1 MTDEQRRA
9 LAKIR
14 RCLALAADARGNLTE
29 RETAFRQ
36 AQVLSARHG
45 FDKMLN
51 DESEPAPAPAV
62 PTVPDLTSPAWGPYW
77 AQRSTEEARAHGL
90 RSPVLCR
97 DGHFVPG

>member
-9 LAKIR
+9 LAKVQ
-14 RCLALAADARGNLTE
+14 RCLALAADARGNRTE

-45 FDKMLN
+45 LDKLLQ
-51 DESEPAPAPAV
+51 EAREPAPAAPV
-62 PTVPDLTSPAWGPYW
+62 VPDLGSPAWGPYW
-77 AQRSTEEARAHGL
+77 RQRSTEDARAHGV
-90 RSPVLCR
+90 RVTVLCR